1 MHSPHSWS
9 WVVVCTL
16 VAICVG
22 PGLVWAA
29 LIVSPGLGDEKAA
42 LLGGKGTTSAPAAPD
57 PLKMGSSGASVS
69 AGKVENDDWFNVI
82 VFGGRPETAGDM
94 PSPLLNTGS
103 TTRPSTLAG
112 RRGTLS
118 FVLGAHETA
127 LFDWTTPLLR
137 LSLDE
142 MARPSEGPVILIT
155 PEIAQP
161 LPISGSK

>member
-1 MHSPHSWS
+1 
-9 WVVVCTL
+9 VCPL
-16 VAICVG
+16 FAACVG
-22 PGLVWAA
+22 SAPARAA
-29 LIVSPGLGDEKAA
+29 LISSGGLWGEGAA
-42 LLGGKGTTSAPAAPD
+42 SLGGGVTTSAPAAPD

-82 VFGGRPETAGDM
+82 VFGWRPETAGDM
-94 PSPLLNTGS
+94 PSPSLNTGP

-118 FVLGAHETA
+118 FVLGAHEDA

-137 LSLDE
+137 ISLDE
-142 MARPSEGPVILIT
+142 MTRPSVGPVNLIT